1 MISVSDAPYTYEL
14 NDYFVIVPNGYDF
27 DKSKI
32 KNQIKKKVDI
42 NFSYNSSN
50 NETFLSVEEIR
61 KLIVKNVDPTLNQL
75 SLR

>member
-1 MISVSDAPYTYEL
+1 MWIHL
-14 NDYFVIVPNGYDF
+14 
-27 DKSKI
+27 

-61 KLIVKNVDPTLNQL
+61 KLIVKNVDPTFKPT
-75 SLR
+75 